1 MAQVI
6 KIEWF
11 GRQIS
16 VLMVNGKSV
25 TGELSEVTDNYI
37 VLTRGSS
44 ETQIMVHAIIAVRV
58 VSEKE
63 GEGPPKPEAEGTVP
77 TFE

>member
-6 KIEWF
+6 KTEWF

-25 TGELSEVTDNYI
+25 TGELSEVTDSYI
-37 VLTRGSS
+37 VLARGSS

-63 GEGPPKPEAEGTVP
+63 GAESPKPDAEGAVP

>member
-6 KIEWF
+6 KTEWF

-25 TGELSEVTDNYI
+25 TGELSEVTDSYI

-44 ETQIMVHAIIAVRV
+44 ETQVMVHAIIAVRAV
-58 VSEKE
+58 AEKE
-63 GEGPPKPEAEGTVP
+63 GEESPKPDAEGAVP
-77 TFE
+77 AFE

>member
-6 KIEWF
+6 KTEWF

-25 TGELSEVTDNYI
+25 TGELSEVTDSYI

-44 ETQIMVHAIIAVRV
+44 ETQVMVHAIIAVRAV
-58 VSEKE
+58 AEKE
-63 GEGPPKPEAEGTVP
+63 GEESPGPEAEGAVP

>member
-6 KIEWF
+6 KAEWF

-25 TGELSEVTDNYI
+25 TGELSEVTENYI
-37 VLTRGSS
+37 VLARNSS
-44 ETQIMVHAIIAVRV
+44 ETQIMVHAIVAVRPTT
-58 VSEKE
+58 EKE
-63 GEGPPKPEAEGTVP
+63 DEESAKPETGGAVP

>member
-1 MAQVI
+1 MAQVV
-6 KIEWF
+6 KTEWF

-25 TGELSEVTDNYI
+25 TGELSEVTDSYI

-44 ETQIMVHAIIAVRV
+44 ETQVMVHAIIAVRAV
-58 VSEKE
+58 AEKE
-63 GEGPPKPEAEGTVP
+63 AEESARPEAEGAVP